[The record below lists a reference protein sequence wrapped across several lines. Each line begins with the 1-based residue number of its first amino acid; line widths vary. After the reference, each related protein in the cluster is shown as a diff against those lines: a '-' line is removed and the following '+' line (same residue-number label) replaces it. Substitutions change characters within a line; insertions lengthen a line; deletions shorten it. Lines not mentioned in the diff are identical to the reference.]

1 MRFDKRTHSQTR
13 EETEHSFPQYLCRS
27 SFPILLPL
35 RLPSEFVDPAA
46 TSPNPAA
53 ASPNPPLH
61 FPIRRT
67 PALPHPLRP
76 LRFPIRCG
84 LPKSAQESPNGGAS
98 KGTSPPSSP
107 LEQKPADPCRPGTRR
122 QARSSYT
129 RRSSC
134 TRQPSSPL
142 DQWPA
147 VLYEQKPAVLYE
159 HQVYLSSAPRAPG
172 MVCLCSSN
180 RFGMV

>member
-1 MRFDKRTHSQTR
+1 MMRFDKRTHSQTR

-35 RLPSEFVDPAA
+35 QLPSEFVDPAA

-84 LPKSAQESPNGGAS
+84 LTKSA
-98 KGTSPPSSP
+98 
-107 LEQKPADPCRPGTRR
+107 
-122 QARSSYT
+122 
-129 RRSSC
+129 
-134 TRQPSSPL
+134 
-142 DQWPA
+142 
-147 VLYEQKPAVLYE
+147 
-159 HQVYLSSAPRAPG
+159 
-172 MVCLCSSN
+172 
-180 RFGMV
+180 

>member
-13 EETEHSFPQYLCRS
+13 EETEHSFPQYLRRS

-98 KGTSPPSSP
+98 KGTSPPPSP
-107 LEQKPADPCRPGTRR
+107 LEQKPADPCRPGMRR
-122 QARSSYT
+122 QARLILVTIRVINS
-129 RRSSC
+129 R
-134 TRQPSSPL
+134 SPL
-142 DQWPA
+142 SFIRAA
-147 VLYEQKPAVLYE
+147 VA
-159 HQVYLSSAPRAPG
+159 
-172 MVCLCSSN
+172 
-180 RFGMV
+180 